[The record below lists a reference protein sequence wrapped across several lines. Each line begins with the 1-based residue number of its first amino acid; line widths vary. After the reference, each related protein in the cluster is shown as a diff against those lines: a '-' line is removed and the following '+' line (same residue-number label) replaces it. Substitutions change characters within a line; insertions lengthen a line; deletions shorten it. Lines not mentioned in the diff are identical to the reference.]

1 MKTDELFVGC
11 FEFVGCTFCM
21 DKGTPSEGENVKS
34 VESALNFDSGEI
46 FRWA

>member
-21 DKGTPSEGENVKS
+21 DKGTPSEGENCQISRVC
-34 VESALNFDSGEI
+34 VEF
-46 FRWA
+46 